1 MSHRCGERWCD
12 IESFGRIGGESVAI
26 QMTRERTVSPMLSQ
40 FPFSQALSAES
51 EAVLR
56 GAIQFHEVEGRQLL
70 IQKGDTVGGV
80 YLVGEGALRVYSMNA
95 NGRESTLY
103 WIEPGESCILAMN
116 CVFSNILY
124 PAWVES
130 ARTRTRLAVIPSHVY
145 RQIHETEKCV
155 QQFTFEVL
163 SARIFD
169 LMSTLEDVATL
180 PLDRRLANFVLKKS
194 SSEHRL
200 DMSHEEI
207 ASHLGTAREVVS
219 RHLSSLE
226 KLGLIR
232 VGRGFTEI
240 TSTDALRSYIYE

>member
-1 MSHRCGERWCD
+1 M
-12 IESFGRIGGESVAI
+12 V
-26 QMTRERTVSPMLSQ
+26 TMLSANSRG
-40 FPFSQALSAES
+40 SQMLSRFRFAEELSPSAKSAVDS
-51 EAVLR
+51 ELLSFA
-56 GAIQFHEVEGRQLL
+56 AEGRTLL

-80 YLVGEGALRVYSMNA
+80 YLVYEGALRVYSMNA

-130 ARTRTRLAVIPSHVY
+130 GRLGAKFAVIPSHVY
-145 RQIHETEKCV
+145 RRIHESERAV
-155 QQFTFEVL
+155 QQFTFDVL

-169 LMSTLEDVATL
+169 LMSTLEDATTL

-194 SSEHRL
+194 GADMRL
-200 DMSHEEI
+200 PMSHEEI

-219 RHLSSLE
+219 RNLRGLE
-226 KLGLIR
+226 EAGLVR
-232 VGRGFTEI
+232 VARGHTEI
-240 TSTDALRSYIYE
+240 VSVEGLRSYIYA